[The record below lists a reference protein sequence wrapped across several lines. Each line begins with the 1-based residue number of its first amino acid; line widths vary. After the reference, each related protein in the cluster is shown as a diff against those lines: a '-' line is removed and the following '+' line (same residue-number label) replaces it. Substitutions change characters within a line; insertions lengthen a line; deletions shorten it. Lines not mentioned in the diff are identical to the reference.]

1 MDDIEKSVIL
11 EMAKCD
17 MNCNLAAE
25 QMYRSR
31 SGVQYYIKKIK
42 SETGLD
48 CRRFYDLI
56 ELLKM
61 IDGG

>member
-1 MDDIEKSVIL
+1 MDDIEKAVIMK
-11 EMAKCD
+11 MAKCD

>member
-17 MNCNLAAE
+17 MNCNMAAE

>member
-1 MDDIEKSVIL
+1 MDDIEKAVIL

-61 IDGG
+61 IDVG

>member
-1 MDDIEKSVIL
+1 MDDIEKTVIL

-17 MNCNLAAE
+17 MNCNHAAE
-25 QMYRSR
+25 HMYRSR

-56 ELLKM
+56 KLMDM
-61 IDGG
+61 IGDG